1 MIHPEL
7 RSIHSPD
14 LEPPALPPNPADCEV
29 AFEAVIGPKGSPGE
43 EAFRFLVV
51 TPASF
56 HRVAGASWGRGKL
69 IVERFDWPI
78 VVAAVAELLFSCAR
92 PTWAEALDE
101 LRHELVPS
109 DAPRPPD
116 DASVQH

>member
-1 MIHPEL
+1 MIFPEL

-14 LEPPALPPNPADCEV
+14 LEPPQLPPNPADCEV
-29 AFEAVIGPKGSPGE
+29 AFETVIGPKGSPGE
-43 EAFRFLVV
+43 ESFRFLVV

-69 IVERFDWPI
+69 IVERFDWQV
-78 VVAAVAELLFSCAR
+78 VVAAVAELLFRSAR

-101 LRHELVPS
+101 LRHELVPFQP
-109 DAPRPPD
+109 DAAPD
-116 DASVQH
+116 DEAVQH